1 MAGED
6 RFGDDVKMFASI
18 MFEAI
23 EKDMLDTGYI
33 PGEGYEFEYDG
44 RMKNTLSVAIFNNDG
59 KEVLSVN
66 IALKNIRCP
75 EDIGRAIIEKFKVE
89 FDNMQKMLSSY
100 YK

>member
-44 RMKNTLSVAIFNNDG
+44 RMKNTLSVAIF
-59 KEVLSVN
+59 
-66 IALKNIRCP
+66 
-75 EDIGRAIIEKFKVE
+75 
-89 FDNMQKMLSSY
+89 
-100 YK
+100 